1 MSTGAKDPHS
11 LLFPDRQWNRI
22 ENNIGFVTRLGDRFQ
37 TFFLNINSYICN
49 MEIKPF

>member
-37 TFFLNINSYICN
+37 IFFWISILTFVIWR
-49 MEIKPF
+49 